1 MRELNAGLVLEAF
14 ASPVHPASAGSAAA
28 LTGAMSAALL
38 AKAAR
43 SAGDEAAAAQ
53 AIALAIKLERL
64 AAIDADALE
73 TARTALAD
81 ADEGGDARRDFSLGQ
96 TLAQAAAVPLDVAE
110 SCVDVIDLAAFV
122 AGHRAG
128 RSPPGRPRG
137 RHPCGRRCEGVRRTS
152 SRSTSPSRAA
162 TRARSAR
169 PRRHAARRASSL
181 APL

>member
-1 MRELNAGLVLEAF
+1 VRELNAGLVLEAF
-14 ASPVHPASAGSAAA
+14 ASPIHPASAGSAAA

-43 SAGDEAAAAQ
+43 SAGDEGAAAQ

-73 TARTALAD
+73 TARIALAD

-122 AGHRAG
+122 VGIAPADLL
-128 RSPPGRPRG
+128 PD
-137 RHPCGRRCEGVRRTS
+137 V
-152 SRSTSPSRAA
+152 RAA
-162 TRARSAR
+162 GSLAAAGARASAHLVEVNLSVASGD
-169 PRRHAARRASSL
+169 PRAERAAQVARRAARELS

>member
-43 SAGDEAAAAQ
+43 SAGDEGAAAQ

-73 TARTALAD
+73 TARSALAD
-81 ADEGGDARRDFSLGQ
+81 ADESGDARRDFSLGQ
-96 TLAQAAAVPLDVAE
+96 MLAHAAAVPLDVAE
-110 SCVDVIDLAAFV
+110 GCVDVIDLASFV
-122 AGHRAG
+122 AGIA
-128 RSPPGRPRG
+128 PDDFLPD
-137 RHPCGRRCEGVRRTS
+137 V
-152 SRSTSPSRAA
+152 RAA
-162 TRARSAR
+162 GTLAAAGARAAAHLVEVNLSVASGD
-169 PRRHAARRASSL
+169 PRAERAAQAARRAARELS